1 MKAGLELPKMKPDA
15 DGDAVLPA
23 KCTVAARRMRA
34 ALRWSPDTPPP
45 PLLAAG
51 GAWTSKT
58 VAVNR
63 VARREFEILDEYE
76 AGIAL
81 VGTEVRQHAH
91 ARSTSRVLLHQPH
104 CDSRDA
110 VSTADRRR
118 RHHRRRRRC
127 RLTT

>member
-1 MKAGLELPKMKPDA
+1 MF
-15 DGDAVLPA
+15 
-23 KCTVAARRMRA
+23 A
-34 ALRWSPDTPPP
+34 ALALGLSPPTAPLRLAAALLAPALRTSPP

-51 GAWTSKT
+51 GARTSKT

-91 ARSTSRVLLHQPH
+91 ARSPSRVLLHQPL
-104 CDSRDA
+104 RQPG
-110 VSTADRRR
+110 RGEYG
-118 RHHRRRRRC
+118 
-127 RLTT
+127 

>member
-1 MKAGLELPKMKPDA
+1 MLFAVALAFGLSPPTAPLRLA
-15 DGDAVLPA
+15 
-23 KCTVAARRMRA
+23 A
-34 ALRWSPDTPPP
+34 ALLAPALRTPPP

-51 GAWTSKT
+51 GARTSKT

-91 ARSTSRVLLHQPH
+91 ARSPSRVLLHQPH
-104 CDSRDA
+104 CDSRAA

-118 RHHRRRRRC
+118 RRHRRRRRC